1 MTQPTCD
8 LCSRPL
14 PDQAYVCST
23 DRDRVREDLDRIIDL
38 AGEVETTVA
47 KLVSFGD
54 QVGPGSGERPLP
66 FDPKAAERA
75 EALKGE
81 LATWAKRV
89 SEERGVEIPRPAGE
103 LGAVVAARFL
113 AENLEW
119 LRHRQEAAVAF
130 GSLRTVARQLEGLVG
145 RPPELRYRGPCWAEL
160 GELDEAGDP
169 LRCQEILYARPDSD
183 IVKCRF
189 CGAEYD
195 ANERREWLLSE
206 ARSTLA
212 HAALISSALTAL
224 DLPVAVGTIY
234 SWASRG
240 RLVDHGKDGL
250 GRPLY
255 RVGDA
260 IDLLRETRRRV
271 A

>member
-1 MTQPTCD
+1 MTLPSCE

-23 DRDRVREDLDRIIDL
+23 DTAWVREDLERIIGL
-38 AGEVETTVA
+38 APEVEATVA
-47 KLVSFGD
+47 KLVSFGG
-54 QVGPGSGERPLP
+54 QLTAGSGERPLP

-81 LATWAKRV
+81 LATWAKHV
-89 SEERGVEIPRPAGE
+89 AGERGLEIPRAAGE

-119 LRHRQEAAVAF
+119 LRHRQEAAEAF
-130 GSLRTVARQLEGLVG
+130 TALRSVARQLEGLVG
-145 RPPELRYRGPCWAEL
+145 RPPELRYRGPCWADL
-160 GELDEAGDP
+160 GELDEVGDP
-169 LRCQEILYARPDSD
+169 LRCQEILYVRPDSD

-189 CGAEYD
+189 CGTEHD
-195 ANERREWLLSE
+195 AARRREWLLSE

-260 IDLLRETRRRV
+260 IDLLIETKRRV